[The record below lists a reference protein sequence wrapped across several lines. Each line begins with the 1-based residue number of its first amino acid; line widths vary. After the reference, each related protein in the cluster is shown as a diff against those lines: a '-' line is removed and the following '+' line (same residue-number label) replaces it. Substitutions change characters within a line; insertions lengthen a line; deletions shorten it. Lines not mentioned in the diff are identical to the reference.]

1 MNTSTFFEHWRI
13 AENPFRGEE
22 ARSDTVFAKLAVA
35 SSGTSGSGGA
45 AGAALAGSHAVHS
58 DFEKIVGELTRP
70 SSSIVFGEKGSG
82 KTAIRMQLAERVARH
97 NQNSPSQRVFLVPY
111 DELNATLDRLH
122 TRAGGKDSLKTLQ
135 QIRLV
140 DHIDAIISS
149 GVTRLVDRLTG
160 LGPSRVDGDLLK
172 AFRRLPKLVRNDAL
186 ILQAVYDSSDL
197 ATDRTR
203 RIAKLAR
210 VFPPRDALVW
220 ALAVAIGWLP
230 LGAVVAWFLIEPPK
244 TQLWET
250 VLPGLGIACAALY
263 VGILVGRFV
272 WRPLSVGRL
281 AHRLGRQIRTLGR
294 SDASLTRSLSQLR
307 AQDRAQSRLP
317 ITDSDEQRYAM
328 LDRLRGV
335 LAGLGYPGVIVVI
348 DRVDE
353 PTLIA
358 GDAEKMRAF
367 VWPMLNNKF
376 LQQEGL
382 GVKMLLPIELRHAL
396 FRESSAFFQE
406 ARLDK
411 QSLVERLSWTGPML
425 YDLCDAR
432 LRVCLAPDAPGIALL
447 DLFAEDV
454 TRQDLIDA
462 LDQMHQPRDAFKFLY
477 RCISEHCSNVT
488 TEQGQWRIPRLV
500 LETVRKQESER
511 VQGLYRGIRPA

>member
-13 AENPFRGEE
+13 TENPFRGEE
-22 ARSDTVFAKLAVA
+22 ARSDSVFARLAGPA
-35 SSGTSGSGGA
+35 IEGA
-45 AGAALAGSHAVHS
+45 APAEPGSRGLHAVHS
-58 DFEKIVGELTRP
+58 DFEKIVGDLGRP

-82 KTAIRMQLAERVARH
+82 KTAIRMQLADRVAAH
-97 NQNSPSQRVFLVPY
+97 NTARPDHRVYLIAY
-111 DELNATLDRLH
+111 DDLNASLDRLH
-122 TRAGGKDSLKTLQ
+122 TRLGSKDALKSIQ
-135 QIRLV
+135 SIRLV
-140 DHIDAIISS
+140 DHIDAIVSA

-160 LGPSRVDGDLLK
+160 MGPVRLDADLAR
-172 AFRRLPKLVRNDAL
+172 AFKRLPKGLRNELLV
-186 ILQAVYDSSDL
+186 LQAIYDGSEL
-197 ATDRTR
+197 APERTR
-203 RIAKLAR
+203 RLAKVTR
-210 VFPPRDALVW
+210 VLPPPDALAW
-220 ALAVAIGWLP
+220 ALAVALGWLP
-230 LGAVVAWFLIEPPK
+230 LAGIVAWFLIEPP
-244 TQLWET
+244 TGSMET
-250 VLPGLGIACAALY
+250 VVAGLALAAAALY
-263 VGILVGRFV
+263 VGILVGRFA
-272 WRPLSVGRL
+272 WRPLALRRL
-281 AHRLGRQIRTLGR
+281 AHRIAKQLRTVGR
-294 SDASLTRSLSQLR
+294 SDTSLSRSLTSLASR
-307 AQDRAQSRLP
+307 DRVASKLP
-317 ITDSDEQRYAM
+317 VTDSDEQRYAM
-328 LDRLRGV
+328 LDRLRRA
-335 LAGLGYPGVIVVI
+335 LAGLGFPGVIVVI

-358 GDAEKMRAF
+358 GDPEKMRAF
-367 VWPMLNNKF
+367 VWPMMNNKF

-425 YDLCDAR
+425 YDLCEAR
-432 LRVCLAPDAPGIALL
+432 LRVCLAPDAQQIGLL

-500 LETVRKQESER
+500 LETVRKQEADR

>member
-1 MNTSTFFEHWRI
+1 MNTSTFFDHWRI

-22 ARSDTVFAKLAVA
+22 ARSDTVFAKLAGSA
-35 SSGTSGSGGA
+35 SGKPESGGA

-58 DFEKIVGELTRP
+58 DFEKIVGELSRP

-82 KTAIRMQLAERVARH
+82 KTAIRMQLADRVATF
-97 NQNSPSQRVFLVPY
+97 NQANPGHRVFLVAY

-122 TRAGGKDSLKTLQ
+122 MRGAAKDSLKTLQ
-135 QIRLV
+135 QMRLV
-140 DHIDAIISS
+140 DHIDAILSS
-149 GVTRLVDRLTG
+149 AVTKLTDRLTG
-160 LGPSRVDGDLLK
+160 LGPTRADQDLIR
-172 AFRRLPKLVRNDAL
+172 AFRRLPKLTRNDAL
-186 ILQAVYDSSDL
+186 VLQAMYDTSDL
-197 ATDRTR
+197 ANERTR
-203 RIAKLAR
+203 RVAKLTR
-210 VFPPRDALVW
+210 RMPPRDAMVW
-220 ALAVAIGWLP
+220 TLAVMLGWVP
-230 LGAVVAWFLIEPPK
+230 LGGVIAWFLLEPPK
-244 TQLWET
+244 TPTWET
-250 VLPGLGIACAALY
+250 AVTGLGITCAALY
-263 VGILVGRFV
+263 VAVLIARFV
-272 WRPLSVGRL
+272 WRPLSLGRL
-281 AHRLGRQIRTLGR
+281 AHRLGKQLRSVGR
-294 SDASLTRSLSQLR
+294 ADASLARSLSQLR
-307 AQDRAQSRLP
+307 EADRSAARLP
-317 ITDSDEQRYAM
+317 VTDSDEQRYAM
-328 LDRLRGV
+328 LDRVRRV
-335 LAGLGYPGVIVVI
+335 LAGLGYPGVVVVI
-348 DRVDE
+348 ERVDE

-358 GDAEKMRAF
+358 GDPEKMRAF

-425 YDLCDAR
+425 YDLCEAR
-432 LRVCLAPDAPGIALL
+432 LRVCLSPDAPSIMLL

-488 TEQGQWRIPRLV
+488 TEQGQWRVPRLV

>member
-22 ARSDTVFAKLAVA
+22 ARSDTVFARLAGA
-35 SSGTSGSGGA
+35 ATGKPEAGGA
-45 AGAALAGSHAVHS
+45 AGAAMAGTHAVHS
-58 DFEKIVGELTRP
+58 DFEKIVGELSRP

-82 KTAIRMQLAERVARH
+82 KTAIRMQLADRVARF
-97 NQNSPSQRVFLVPY
+97 NASNDTQRVFLVAY

-122 TRAGGKDSLKTLQ
+122 TRSAGKDSLKTLQ
-135 QIRLV
+135 QMRLV
-140 DHIDAIISS
+140 DHIDAILSS
-149 GVTRLVDRLTG
+149 AVTKLTDRLTG
-160 LGPSRVDGDLLK
+160 LGPVRADPEFVR
-172 AFRRLPKLVRNDAL
+172 AFRRIPKLTRNDAL
-186 ILQAVYDSSDL
+186 VLQSMYDTSEL
-197 ATDRTR
+197 ASERTR
-203 RIAKLAR
+203 RLAGLTRR
-210 VFPPRDALVW
+210 VPPREAMLW
-220 ALAVAIGWLP
+220 LLAVTLGWLP
-230 LGAVVAWFLIEPPK
+230 LGAVVAWFLLRPP
-244 TQLWET
+244 QSQFWET
-250 VLPGLGIACAALY
+250 ILPGIGIACAALY
-263 VGILVGRFV
+263 LAILLGRYA
-272 WRPLSVGRL
+272 WRPLAIGRL
-281 AHRLGRQIRTLGR
+281 AHRLGKQLRTLGR
-294 SDASLTRSLSQLR
+294 TDGSIARSLAYLR
-307 AQDRAQSRLP
+307 APDRSAARLP
-317 ITDSDEQRYAM
+317 ISDSDEQRYAM
-328 LDRLRGV
+328 LDRLRRV
-335 LAGLGYPGVIVVI
+335 LAALGYPGMIVVI

-358 GDAEKMRAF
+358 GDPEKMRAF

-425 YDLCDAR
+425 YDLCEAR
-432 LRVCLAPDAPGIALL
+432 LRVCLAPDAPQIALL

-488 TEQGQWRIPRLV
+488 TEQGQWRIPRLG
-500 LETVRKQESER
+500 LETARKQESER

>member
-22 ARSDTVFAKLAVA
+22 ARSDAVFARLASAPAQVA
-35 SSGTSGSGGA
+35 SGQS
-45 AGAALAGSHAVHS
+45 VHS
-58 DFEKIVGELTRP
+58 DFEKIVGELGRP

-82 KTAIRMQLAERVARH
+82 KTAIRMQLADRVARH
-97 NQNSPSQRVFLVPY
+97 NEKNPSQRVFLVAY
-111 DELNATLDRLH
+111 DDLNATLDRLH
-122 TRAGGKDSLKTLQ
+122 TRSGGKDSLKTLQ
-135 QIRLV
+135 QMRLV
-140 DHIDAIISS
+140 DHIDAIVASA
-149 GVTRLVDRLTG
+149 VTRLTDRLTG
-160 LGPSRVDGDLLK
+160 IGPTKADPELTK
-172 AFRRLPKLVRNDAL
+172 AFRRLPKAL
-186 ILQAVYDSSDL
+186 RAEMLLLQAVYDVSELS
-197 ATDRTR
+197 AERT
-203 RIAKLAR
+203 AR
-210 VFPPRDALVW
+210 VAKMGRALPPRETLAW
-220 ALAVAIGWLP
+220 AFAVALGWLP
-230 LGAVVAWFLIEPPK
+230 LGGVVAVFFLKPELAP
-244 TQLWET
+244 ES
-250 VLPGLGIACAALY
+250 VLAGAGIACAALY
-263 VGILVGRFV
+263 LGILVGRFV
-272 WRPLSVGRL
+272 WRPLAIRRL
-281 AHRLGRQIRTLGR
+281 AHRLSRQLRSLGR
-294 SDASLTRSLSQLR
+294 SDTSLARSLSQLR
-307 AQDRAQSRLP
+307 SADRAWQRLP
-317 ITDSDEQRYAM
+317 VTESDEQRYAM
-328 LDRLRGV
+328 FDRLRRV
-335 LAGLGYPGVIVVI
+335 LAGVGYPGVIVVI

-367 VWPMLNNKF
+367 VWPMMNNKF

-425 YDLCDAR
+425 YDLCEAR
-432 LRVCLAPDAPGIALL
+432 LRVCVAQDAPTLALL

-477 RCISEHCSNVT
+477 RCVSEHCSNVT
-488 TEQGQWRIPRLV
+488 MEQAQWRIPRLV

>member
-13 AENPFRGEE
+13 MENPFRGEE
-22 ARSDTVFAKLAVA
+22 ARSDAVFAKLG
-35 SSGTSGSGGA
+35 SPTREISGHS
-45 AGAALAGSHAVHS
+45 LHS
-58 DFEKIVGELTRP
+58 DFEKIVGDLARP

-82 KTAIRMQLAERVARH
+82 KTAIRMQLADRITRH
-97 NQNSPSQRVFLVPY
+97 NAANPEQRVYLIAY
-111 DELNATLDRLH
+111 DELNATLDRLQI
-122 TRAGGKDSLKTLQ
+122 RQGGKDGLKTLQ
-135 QIRLV
+135 QMRLV
-140 DHIDAIISS
+140 DHIDAIIS
-149 GVTRLVDRLTG
+149 GAVTRLTDRLTG
-160 LGPSRVDGDLLK
+160 MGPSKIDQELVK
-172 AFRRLPKLVRNDAL
+172 SFRRTAKPLRNEFLV
-186 ILQAVYDSSDL
+186 LQAIYDASEL
-197 ATDRTR
+197 GQERTR
-203 RIAKLAR
+203 RLAKLSR
-210 VFPPRDALVW
+210 TLPPRDALLWAV
-220 ALAVAIGWLP
+220 ALALGWLP
-230 LGAVVAWFLIEPPK
+230 LAGVVAWFLVRPPEGM
-244 TQLWET
+244 WET
-250 VLPGLGIACAALY
+250 VASGAGIAAAAFYLGILIA
-263 VGILVGRFV
+263 RFA
-272 WRPLSVGRL
+272 WRPLAMRRL
-281 AHRLGRQIRTLGR
+281 AHKLSKQLRSIGR
-294 SDASLTRSLSQLR
+294 SDASLTRSLGQLR
-307 AQDRAQSRLP
+307 AEDRLIARLP
-317 ITDSDEQRYAM
+317 VTDSDEQRYAM
-328 LDRLRGV
+328 LDRLRRV
-335 LAGLGYPGVIVVI
+335 LGGLGYPGVIVVI

-353 PTLIA
+353 PTLIS

-425 YDLCDAR
+425 YDLCEAR
-432 LRVCLAPDAPGIALL
+432 MRVCLAPDAPQIALL

-454 TRQDLIDA
+454 LRQDLIDA

-500 LETVRKQESER
+500 LDSVRKQEADR

>member
-22 ARSDTVFAKLAVA
+22 ARSDTVFARLA
-35 SSGTSGSGGA
+35 GSATGKPEVGGA
-45 AGAALAGSHAVHS
+45 AGAAMAGAHAVHS
-58 DFEKIVGELTRP
+58 DFEKIVGELSRP

-82 KTAIRMQLAERVARH
+82 KTAIRMQLADRITRFNAA
-97 NQNSPSQRVFLVPY
+97 NPTQRVFLVAY

-122 TRAGGKDSLKTLQ
+122 TRAGSKDSLKTLQ
-135 QIRLV
+135 QMRLV
-140 DHIDAIISS
+140 DHIDAILSS
-149 GVTRLVDRLTG
+149 AVTKLTDRLTG
-160 LGPSRVDGDLLK
+160 LGPVRADTDSVR
-172 AFRRLPKLVRNDAL
+172 AFRRLPKLTRNDAL
-186 ILQAVYDSSDL
+186 VLQSMYDTSDL
-197 ATDRTR
+197 ANERTR
-203 RIAKLAR
+203 KLAGLAR
-210 VFPPRDALVW
+210 RIPPRDAMLW
-220 ALAVAIGWLP
+220 LLAVALGWLP
-230 LGAVVAWFLIEPPK
+230 LGAVVAWFLLRPP
-244 TQLWET
+244 QSQFWET
-250 VLPGLGIACAALY
+250 VLPGIGIACAALY
-263 VGILVGRFV
+263 LAVLLGRFA
-272 WRPLSVGRL
+272 WRPLAIGRL
-281 AHRLGRQIRTLGR
+281 AHRLGKQLRTLGR
-294 SDASLTRSLSQLR
+294 TDGSIARSLSHLR
-307 AQDRAQSRLP
+307 APDRSSARLP
-317 ITDSDEQRYAM
+317 VTDSDEQRYAM
-328 LDRLRGV
+328 LDRLRRV
-335 LAGLGYPGVIVVI
+335 LAALGHPGMIVVI

-358 GDAEKMRAF
+358 GDPEKMRAF

-425 YDLCDAR
+425 YDLCEAR
-432 LRVCLAPDAPGIALL
+432 LRVCLAPDAPVVALL

-500 LETVRKQESER
+500 LETARKQESER

>member
-22 ARSDTVFAKLAVA
+22 ARSDTVFAKLAV
-35 SSGTSGSGGA
+35 STSGAPESGGA

-82 KTAIRMQLAERVARH
+82 KTAIRMQLADRIGRF
-97 NQNSPSQRVFLVPY
+97 NQANPTQRVFLVAY

-122 TRAGGKDSLKTLQ
+122 TRGAGKDSLKTLQ
-135 QIRLV
+135 QMRLV
-140 DHIDAIISS
+140 DHIDAIVSS
-149 GVTRLVDRLTG
+149 AVTKLTDRLTG
-160 LGPSRVDGDLLK
+160 LGPSRADAELVR
-172 AFRRLPKLVRNDAL
+172 AFRRLPKLARNDAL
-186 ILQAVYDSSDL
+186 ILQAIYDTSDL
-197 ATDRTR
+197 ANDRTR
-203 RIAKLAR
+203 RVAKLAR
-210 VFPPRDALVW
+210 RLPPRDSLVW
-220 ALAVAIGWLP
+220 SLALAFGWLP
-230 LGAVVAWFLIEPPK
+230 LGGVIAWFLLDPPE
-244 TQLWET
+244 TQAWET
-250 VLPGLGIACAALY
+250 VIPGLGIACAALY
-263 VGILVGRFV
+263 VAILLGRFV
-272 WRPLSVGRL
+272 WRPLALGRL
-281 AHRLGRQIRTLGR
+281 AHRLGKQLRTVGR
-294 SDASLTRSLSQLR
+294 SDASLSRSLSLLR
-307 AQDRAQSRLP
+307 APDRSSARLP
-317 ITDSDEQRYAM
+317 VTDSDEQRYAM
-328 LDRLRGV
+328 LDRVRRV
-335 LAGLGYPGVIVVI
+335 LAGLGFPGVIVVI

-358 GDAEKMRAF
+358 GDPEKMRAF

-425 YDLCDAR
+425 YDLCEAR
-432 LRVCLAPDAPGIALL
+432 LRVCLAPDAPSVALL
-447 DLFAEDV
+447 ELFAEDV